1 MLLLYY
7 YIHTYICI
15 GTRHF
20 AHRVFQYMD
29 KRVSAAENGDDDVV
43 RSFAFSPDG
52 GETKISADGE
62 NSLYLSTFAD
72 C

>member
-43 RSFAFSPDG
+43 RSFAFRLMVARRKSQRMG
-52 GETKISADGE
+52 KI
-62 NSLYLSTFAD
+62 LYT
-72 C
+72 